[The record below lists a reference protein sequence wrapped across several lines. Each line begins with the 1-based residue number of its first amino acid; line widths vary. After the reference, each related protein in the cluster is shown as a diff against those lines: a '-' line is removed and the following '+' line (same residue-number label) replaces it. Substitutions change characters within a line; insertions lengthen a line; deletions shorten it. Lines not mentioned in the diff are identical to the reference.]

1 MLFDT
6 HCHLNFPDFDSDRS
20 EVVRRARDNGVVEI
34 LVVGTDPSG
43 NRKAIEVAG
52 EFGLRAALG
61 FHPGHAEEA
70 EPDLA
75 EFRRALADPR
85 VVAIGEIGLDYHYQV
100 DRDKQAAV
108 FRRMLDLAV
117 EAGRPVIVH
126 SREAAGPT
134 LAALATAG
142 VKRGVWHC
150 FSGDVRLAG
159 QVLELGLE
167 ISFTANLTYRRNE
180 ALREVARQVPLERLL
195 LETDAPFL
203 PPEGKSGRRN
213 EPAFLPA
220 LAGALAEIKGVR
232 PEAVAET
239 TFEAGRRL
247 FRNGRFDKDT
257 SEV

>member
-6 HCHLNFPDFDSDRS
+6 HCHLNFPEFDPDRS
-20 EVVRRARDNGVVEI
+20 EVVRRARAGGVGEM
-34 LVVGTDPSG
+34 LVVGTDPAG
-43 NRKAIEVAG
+43 NRKAVEIAG
-52 EFGLRAALG
+52 AFGLRAALG

-75 EFRRALADPR
+75 ELKRALADPR
-85 VVAIGEIGLDYHYQV
+85 VAAIGEIGLDYHYQV
-100 DRDKQAAV
+100 DREKQAAV
-108 FRRMLDLAV
+108 FRKMLALAV
-117 EAGRPVIVH
+117 ETGRPVIVH

-134 LAALATAG
+134 LAALAAAG

-150 FSGDVRLAG
+150 FSGDAGLAG

-203 PPEGKSGRRN
+203 PPEGKRGRRN
-213 EPAFLPA
+213 EPAFLPV
-220 LAGALAEIKGVR
+220 LAAALAEIKGVR
-232 PEAVAET
+232 PETIAET
-239 TFEAGRRL
+239 TFEASRRL
-247 FRNGRFDKDT
+247 FLAGRVDKE
-257 SEV
+257 SSGV